1 MLFDYARQVRRFLR
15 DPKMGHIDEP
25 DIWSYVNRARREVAL
40 RSQSIRRVPPTS
52 GAIVEI
58 DILNPGVGYQ
68 NPVVV
73 ISPPDSPNGQL
84 PYPGGAQATAVA
96 QALPI
101 TSTSGG
107 LFTLGGSVFGGP
119 DPFGLGGGP
128 ATLAGGEL
136 TNVSVTFGGAGY
148 FQPTAKVIDFAT
160 PEGANVFILG
170 TSILG
175 GPDVLGA
182 TASPPVAD
190 GLGTG
195 AVLSVQIEP
204 LSITAFQQET
214 YAFEDF
220 PIQTLPGIKSVFAV
234 LNVSIIYSNYRYSL
248 PYYPFSVYQAFIR
261 QYPRQYLYVP
271 TMYTQLQQGSTGSL
285 LFYPIPNTAYQFDVD
300 ALCLPADLE
309 SDESPEALPEPWTDS
324 VPWVA
329 AALCY
334 EEIQNLNSAR
344 YYREMFNDYS
354 HKYSAWTRPSRINNI
369 YGRY

>member
-1 MLFDYARQVRRFLR
+1 MLFDYAKQVRRFLR

-25 DIWSYVNRARREVAL
+25 DIWDYVNRARREVAL

-58 DILNPGVGYQ
+58 DILNPGAMYQ

-96 QALPI
+96 QQI
-101 TSTSGG
+101 SGQI
-107 LFTLGGSVFGGP
+107 
-119 DPFGLGGGP
+119 
-128 ATLAGGEL
+128 

-148 FQPTAKVIDFAT
+148 FQPTASIIDFAT
-160 PEGANVFILG
+160 PEEAQVFILG
-170 TSILG
+170 VSILG
-175 GPDVLGA
+175 GPDVLGSI
-182 TASPPVAD
+182 ASPPVPT
-190 GLGTG
+190 GLGVG
-195 AVLSVQIEP
+195 AMLAVQTEP

-214 YAFEDF
+214 YDFEDF
-220 PIQTLPGIKSVFAV
+220 PILTLPGIKSVFAV
-234 LNVSIIYSNYRYSL
+234 LDVSIIYSNYRYSL

-271 TMYTQLQQGSTGSL
+271 TMYTQLKQGSTGSL

-334 EEIQNLNSAR
+334 EELQNLNSAR

-354 HKYSAWTRPSRINNI
+354 HKYSAWARPSRINNP